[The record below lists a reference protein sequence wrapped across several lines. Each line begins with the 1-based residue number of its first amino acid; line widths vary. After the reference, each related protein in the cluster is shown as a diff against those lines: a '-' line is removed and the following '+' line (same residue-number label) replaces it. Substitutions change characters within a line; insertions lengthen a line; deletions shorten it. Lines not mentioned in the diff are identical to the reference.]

1 MKVLSTII
9 RYILVF
15 ALAVS
20 IVIVLLINIA
30 SSTILDKN
38 YVLNKL
44 EETGYYEGIYLEIQ
58 DNFAKHS
65 GQSGF
70 DDEDMKDVVTLDK
83 IKKDTNIIVS
93 NIYDGKDEEIDIQEI
108 KDRLDEKVKEAM
120 NKLGVTADKKAVD
133 EFVNEICQEYKT
145 TMVHTEYEHNINNM
159 YNKVLNLVSKL
170 KKGLLITIL
179 VCVIMV
185 LALCYKR
192 IYKGI
197 ASCGVAVLTSGILST
212 IGNIYINEKIKI
224 QSIAIINNTISN
236 SVREVATNIMSKVS
250 TFGYILLGIGILMII
265 IGNIIDSKKELKKEV
280 EN

>member
-120 NKLGVTADKKAVD
+120 NKLGVTAEKKAVD

-179 VCVIMV
+179 VCVIMI

-197 ASCGVAVLTSGILST
+197 ASCGVAVLTSGILYT